1 MMFMGTKVRKK
12 CENSIIWKLI
22 NINLFCISVD
32 LCYLC
37 MLKIRLMISV
47 EGLCVEFSAK
57 PLFTNASFVVNDR
70 DRIALVGKNGAGK
83 STLLKILCGMQ
94 HPTSGVVSIPN
105 DTTIGYLPQVMNL
118 QDDTTVREEA
128 QKAFSAVRAM
138 KARIDQMNQQ
148 LAERTDYESDDY
160 LALVER
166 FTQEHERYLMMGAD
180 NYEAEIERTLVGL
193 GFERTDLER
202 PTSEFSGGWRMRIE
216 LAKILLQKPD
226 VLLLDEPT
234 NHLDIE
240 SIQWLEQFLA
250 QSAKAVVL
258 VSHDRAFINNVSNRT
273 LEISCGH
280 IIDYKVKYDE
290 YVVLRKERREQQQRA
305 YENQQK
311 EIADMRQFIERFRY
325 QATKAVQ
332 VQQKIKQLEK
342 IVPIEIDE
350 VDNSAMH
357 LKFPPCLRSGDYP
370 VICEDVKKAY
380 GEHTVFSQ
388 VNLTIKRGEKVA
400 FVGKNGEGKSTL
412 VKCIMGEI
420 PFEGNLKIGHNIQI
434 GYFAQNQAQLLD
446 ESLTVFQTIDHV
458 AKGEIRLK
466 IKNILGAFM
475 FGGEASDKFVRVLSG
490 GERSRLAMIRLL
502 LEPVN
507 LLILDE
513 PTNHL
518 DMASKDVLKEAIKAF
533 DGTAI
538 IVSHDREFLDGLVSK
553 VYEFGGGRVREH
565 LGGIYDFLQTK
576 QISELNELGKATKN
590 SQGGNK
596 IFPGREQNIPKVGI
610 SDEVPAKSVSYA
622 ERKDQQKKLR
632 KAERAVEDSER
643 KINDMERR
651 LKELDELLM
660 DPANASDMELV
671 TEYTS
676 IKKALDE
683 EVERWEKLSEEL
695 EQLT

>member
-1 MMFMGTKVRKK
+1 MTQVSLSTTRM
-12 CENSIIWKLI
+12 
-22 NINLFCISVD
+22 
-32 LCYLC
+32 
-37 MLKIRLMISV
+37 
-47 EGLCVEFSAK
+47 
-57 PLFTNASFVVNDR
+57 
-70 DRIALVGKNGAGK
+70 VGKNGAGK
-83 STLLKILCGMQ
+83 STMLKILCGLQ
-94 HPTSGVVSIPN
+94 KPTAGNISIPN
-105 DTTIGYLPQVMNL
+105 DTKIGYLPQVMIL

-128 QKAFSAVRAM
+128 QKAFADNTRM
-138 KARIDQMNQQ
+138 KERLDKMNQE
-148 LAERTDYESDDY
+148 LAERTDYESESY
-160 LALVER
+160 LALIEKY
-166 FTQEHERYLMMGAD
+166 TTEHERYMMMGAE
-180 NYEAEIERTLVGL
+180 NYEAEIERTLIGL
-193 GFERTDLER
+193 GFERSDFER

-250 QSAKAVVL
+250 QSSSAVVL
-258 VSHDRAFINNVSNRT
+258 VSHDRAFINNNRT
-273 LEISCGH
+273 LEISCGKV
-280 IIDYKVKYDE
+280 IDYKVKYNE
-290 YVVLRKERREQQQRA
+290 YVVLRKERREQQLRA

-311 EIADMRQFIERFRY
+311 EVADMKAFIERFRY

-342 IVPIEIDE
+342 IVPIEIDD

-370 VICEDVKKAY
+370 IICDEVRKDY
-380 GEHTVFSQ
+380 GDHTVFDH
-388 VNLTIKRGEKVA
+388 VTLTIKRGEKVA

-420 PFEGNLKIGHNIQI
+420 PYTGELKVGHNIQI

-446 ESLTVFQTIDHV
+446 ENLTVHQTIDYV

-466 IKNILGAFM
+466 INDILGAFM
-475 FGGEASDKFVRVLSG
+475 FGGEESDKKVKVLSG

-518 DMASKDVLKEAIKAF
+518 DMPSKDVLKEAIKAF

-553 VYEFGGGRVREH
+553 VYEFGGGKVREH
-565 LGGIYDFLQTK
+565 LGGIYDFLRTK
-576 QISELNELGKATKN
+576 K
-590 SQGGNK
+590 
-596 IFPGREQNIPKVGI
+596 I
-610 SDEVPAKSVSYA
+610 SDLNQLGAAKPSEKTEKMEKTASVSEIPQEPLKKALSYEEHKALQKKISRAEKSVKESEA
-622 ERKDQQKKLR
+622 KIEKLEA
-632 KAERAVEDSER
+632 K
-643 KINDMERR
+643 
-651 LKELDELLM
+651 LKELDEMLM
-660 DPANASDMELV
+660 KPENASNMVMV
-671 TEYTS
+671 TEYTDV
-676 IKKALDE
+676 KRELDE
-683 EVERWEKLSEEL
+683 EVERWEKASETL
-695 EQLT
+695 ESLTQ